1 MLEDEVLAGC
11 ELSQDLLYGKIPENK
26 RAEYIDASLRMGRE
40 YAGKYAGQDIYQ
52 LYKDH
57 GIEIVYYKETK
68 KTMGV
73 LLRGQ
78 AVMSSKEKKV
88 ELYRSSIES
97 LAANSSFGAS
107 AGITPAQAEQIHLA
121 HEFFHYLEFA
131 EGESVAQKLPPVLL
145 TNLLGWKRYGHINR
159 CSEIAAHAFAK
170 ELLKLPCLPNAYDYF
185 YLISTGKMTEAEFQ
199 NLLSEY
205 VK

>member
-40 YAGKYAGQDIYQ
+40 SMPGNMRDRTFISFIKTMELKLCITKRP
-52 LYKDH
+52 KDH
-57 GIEIVYYKETK
+57 GSSAA
-68 KTMGV
+68 
-73 LLRGQ
+73 GQ

-107 AGITPAQAEQIHLA
+107 AGITPTRQSRFTWRMSSFITWSL
-121 HEFFHYLEFA
+121 
-131 EGESVAQKLPPVLL
+131 QKERVWL
-145 TNLLGWKRYGHINR
+145 KSSRRYFSQTFWGGNGTG
-159 CSEIAAHAFAK
+159 
-170 ELLKLPCLPNAYDYF
+170 
-185 YLISTGKMTEAEFQ
+185 ISTGARRLRTMLLQRAFEAS
-199 NLLSEY
+199 LSSQCL
-205 VK
+205 